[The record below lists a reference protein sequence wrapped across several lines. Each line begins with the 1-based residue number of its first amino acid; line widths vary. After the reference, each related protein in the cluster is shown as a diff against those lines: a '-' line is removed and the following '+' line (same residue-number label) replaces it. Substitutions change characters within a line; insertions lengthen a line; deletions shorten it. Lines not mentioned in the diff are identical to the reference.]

1 MKIIIAGS
9 AKLQDEMKRW
19 VEFWES
25 QDDCIVLNYPK
36 AIPKENFDELYKEVH
51 RNFFLDILKAD
62 ILFVANEKKNGIDG
76 YIGAETFA
84 EMSFALM
91 QRLINNQDIKIILAH
106 QPSKEV
112 ACYEEMV
119 LWEKFGWIE
128 YLDPK

>member
-62 ILFVANEKKNGIDG
+62 ILFVVNEKKNGIDG

-106 QPSKEV
+106 QPFKEV